1 LSGPE
6 EIAIGPTVELDIGAD
21 GAEARRA
28 AEWLEAACRQR
39 NVPRAPADRL
49 ALCLHE
55 ALANIIAHGGAQAL
69 VAPIRLVLELRLDS
83 GGGQVSVTVSDAG
96 AAFDPLS
103 VPRKTLP
110 ATLGEASSGGLGL
123 VMIRRCADWL
133 DYRHEG
139 GRNHLTF
146 GARWHKP

>member
-6 EIAIGPTVELDIGAD
+6 EIAIGLTVELDIGAD

-39 NVPRAPADRL
+39 NVPRAPVDRL

-55 ALANIIAHGGAQAL
+55 VLANVIAHGGGQAR
-69 VAPIRLVLELRLDS
+69 VAPIRLLLEVGLDS

-103 VPRKTLP
+103 VPLKTLP
-110 ATLGEASSGGLGL
+110 TTLGEASSGGLGL

-139 GRNHLTF
+139 GCNHLTF
-146 GARWHKP
+146 GARWYKP